1 MRKKIAVFA
10 GGWSFE
16 YVQEVLSG
24 IAKVAGEADIDVFT
38 FVNYSL
44 RWESPAQCEAEF
56 NIFTLPDLDEF
67 DGIIVLGNSFNLTM
81 ETEYFKEK
89 LKSVKCP
96 VVSLEYEFE
105 GVPSVFTDNYAG
117 MKELVEHI
125 VTEHGVREILF
136 VGGPEDHADSA
147 ERLRAVKEVAQENG
161 FSLPEEN
168 VKYGDWGMAS
178 AMEQALIWMEEN
190 DNRLPDAIV
199 CANDIMAF
207 GVANRLGEMGY
218 HVPEDVIVTGYDC
231 LTQTREFHPILASV
245 SHEWGSMGVKAIHML
260 LDSMQGKK
268 IENVLL
274 NTRFIPNESCG
285 CAEWKTN
292 AHQDETFFKLR
303 DSIALD
309 SHFRSIYLYIRK
321 NENMEELSDSLSTLF
336 EREHDIEGE
345 NFTLCLDSEFFHI
358 EEGDANLRT
367 RGYND
372 DMAVVGT
379 VKDGQKK
386 PPKIMKKKDAIFY
399 LAKNREVPGVYM
411 YVPVYSDEKTYGF
424 AVLTGDL
431 EIIHNNRL
439 YIWTRHMNQYL
450 EQVRRNIMIVNLTE
464 RLTNLSVMD
473 TLTGVYNRAGC
484 ERITYPML
492 EDWKEKG
499 GLGVIFLVDI
509 DKMKSINDQSGH
521 ANGDLALRTVASV
534 LRAEM
539 PRDWVVSRF
548 GGDEFLV
555 GGRVVDGEIDIDG
568 ICQAVQERLAK
579 EVEKRGIEFRLTVSV
594 GGVPIRPEDEF
605 DIEKYLQ
612 MADESMYRM
621 KDNHH
626 KIMEEVQ

>member
-1 MRKKIAVFA
+1 MKKKVAVFA

-16 YVQEVLSG
+16 YVKEVLSG
-24 IAKVAGEADIDVFT
+24 IEKVAKEENIDVFA

-44 RWESPAQCEAEF
+44 RWESSAQCEAEF
-56 NIFTLPDLDEF
+56 NIFTLPDMNDF
-67 DGIIVLGNSFNLTM
+67 DGIIILGNSLNLTM

-89 LKSVKCP
+89 LKTVKCP
-96 VVSLEYEFE
+96 VVSVEYEFE
-105 GVPSVFTDNYAG
+105 NVPSIFTDNYAG
-117 MKELVEHI
+117 MRELVEHI

-136 VGGPEDHADSA
+136 IGGPEENVESA

-161 FSLPEEN
+161 FVVPEGN
-168 VKYGDWGMAS
+168 IKYGDWGMLSAVELAS
-178 AMEQALIWMEEN
+178 AWQEEHG
-190 DNRLPDAIV
+190 RLPEAIV
-199 CANDIMAF
+199 CANDVMAF
-207 GVANRLGEMGY
+207 GAANSLMERGY
-218 HVPEDVIVTGYDC
+218 HVPEDVIITGYDC
-231 LTQTREFHPILASV
+231 LTQTREFHPMLASV
-245 SHEWGSMGVKAIHML
+245 SHEWGSMGGKAIRMIL
-260 LDSMQGKK
+260 EGLQGK
-268 IENVLL
+268 ELQSVLL
-274 NTRFIPNESCG
+274 STKFVPNESCG
-285 CAEWKTN
+285 CCAEKEN
-292 AHQDETFFKLR
+292 PYQGESFFKLK
-303 DSIALD
+303 DSIVLD

-321 NENMEELSDSLSTLF
+321 NETKEELSDSLATLF

-345 NFTLCLDSEFFHI
+345 DFMLCLDSEFFHI

-367 RGYND
+367 KGYSEE
-372 DMAVVGT
+372 MAVVGAL
-379 VKDGQKK
+379 KNGQKQSHK
-386 PPKIMKKKDAIFY
+386 MMKTEDTVFY
-399 LAKNREVPGVYM
+399 LAKGKETPGLYM
-411 YVPVYSDEKTYGF
+411 YVPVYSDSKSYGY

-450 EQVRRNIMIVNLTE
+450 EQVRRNIMIADLTE

-484 ERITYPML
+484 ERMTYPML

-521 ANGDLALRTVASV
+521 ANGDLALRTVATV

-579 EVEKRGIEFRLTVSV
+579 EVEKRGIDFRLTVSV

-612 MADESMYRM
+612 LADEAMYRM

-626 KIMEEVQ
+626 REIEEKK